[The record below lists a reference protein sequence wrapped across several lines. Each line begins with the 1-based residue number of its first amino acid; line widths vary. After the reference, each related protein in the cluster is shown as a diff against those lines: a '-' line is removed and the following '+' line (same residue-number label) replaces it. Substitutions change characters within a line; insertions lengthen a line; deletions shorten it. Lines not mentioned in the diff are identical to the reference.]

1 MIWCLTF
8 LEHFD
13 CPLPILHV
21 YKFDV
26 QPYGHSNDCTC
37 KFSNTCRTVTIV
49 TGINVQNGA
58 RAIWCKP
65 KHGKNRHS
73 TLELT
78 VPSSFPQ
85 IWCPNVHGFSGL
97 HWIRDQD
104 MAYDVSF
111 WDLQRV
117 RLISHHS
124 QCHWKVRF
132 DFSWPFP
139 LLIRS
144 GARFPN
150 SLPSRNILQFRSRIT
165 Y

>member
-8 LEHFD
+8 LGHFD

-26 QPYGHSNDCTC
+26 QPYGHSNECTC
-37 KFSNTCRTVTIV
+37 TLSNTCRTVTIV
-49 TGINVQNGA
+49 TGINIQNGA

-97 HWIRDQD
+97 HWLRDQD
-104 MAYDVSF
+104 MAHDVSF

-117 RLISHHS
+117 CLISHHS
-124 QCHWKVRF
+124 QCHWKVRTF
-132 DFSWPFP
+132 LDHFHYCSDPQGP
-139 LLIRS
+139 V
-144 GARFPN
+144 PQ
-150 SLPSRNILQFRSRIT
+150 SLA
-165 Y
+165 